1 MDQTE
6 LAAEEVSRAEATYR
20 YLRIIALIPA
30 SWLIVTLVV
39 SSLIEGHFNDSI
51 SDYYGEPIR
60 DVFVGALMASGV
72 CMIAYKGRSKL
83 EDWALNFSGLN
94 TFFVAL
100 VPNTFQDIL
109 GDAVHPGD
117 LVTSL
122 RWTLGLFI
130 VAAIVFAVVDRFV
143 MDWKPFAF
151 REQTGL
157 ANSAI
162 VVSWLG
168 EAVLILG
175 VLRFILCGSKEFFPG
190 LSMYTFIHFGAAILL
205 VVNLAFAA
213 ASFSFKQMQKTDDPI
228 SSSFLKLVSG
238 LMLLGVPGGFAL
250 FGLGCDYA
258 IIIVELW
265 EIVLSILFWIAATGI
280 EWKLPDALAGV
291 LGRASS

>member
-1 MDQTE
+1 MDQTS
-6 LAAEEVSRAEATYR
+6 LAAEEVSRAKETYR

-39 SSLIEGHFNDSI
+39 SSLIDGHFNDSI

-83 EDWALNFSGLN
+83 EDWALNFSGVN

-100 VPNTFQDIL
+100 VPNTFEDIL
-109 GDAVHPGD
+109 GDADQPGD
-117 LVTSL
+117 LITSL
-122 RWTLGLFI
+122 RWTIAFFI
-130 VAAIVFAVVDRFV
+130 VAAIVFTVVDKFV
-143 MDWKPFAF
+143 MDWTPFAL

-157 ANSAI
+157 ANAAI
-162 VVSWLG
+162 GVSWLA
-168 EAVLILG
+168 ETVLILG
-175 VLRFILCGSKEFFPG
+175 VLRFVVFGSDEFFPG

-213 ASFSFKQMQKTDDPI
+213 ASFSFERLQKTDDPI
-228 SSSFLKLVSG
+228 SSTFLKVVSG

-265 EIVLSILFWIAATGI
+265 EIVLFILFWVAATGI

-291 LGRASS
+291 LGRATS